1 MPGTDTIALVAVIAG
16 AATAIFVP
24 CITLWGQRLE
34 NRRRF
39 EEDRLVKDF
48 DELRILL
55 DDCAQ
60 ASIVYIQALER
71 TENRYDESDTNDP
84 GHYSEQ
90 LDWLRG
96 RSDKASYLNQRIVI
110 RLGRERP
117 VAKAF
122 GAAIAPLDE
131 AYALLKTSIEGKQL
145 ADKRPGAKR
154 EHEAASRKEAHE
166 AYLDAAQALV
176 GSPVEPPRRRRR

>member
-1 MPGTDTIALVAVIAG
+1 MPGPNTIALVSVIAG
-16 AATAIFVP
+16 AATAVLVP
-24 CITLWGQRLE
+24 VITVVGQRRE
-34 NRRRF
+34 SRRRF

-60 ASIVYIQALER
+60 AIIVYIQALER
-71 TENRYDESDTNDP
+71 TENRYYESDTNDP

-90 LDWLRG
+90 LDWLRS

-110 RLGRERP
+110 RLGRQRP
-117 VAKAF
+117 VVKAF

-131 AYALLKTSIEGKQL
+131 AYILLKTSIERKQL
-145 ADKRPGAKR
+145 ADKRLGAMR
-154 EHEAASRKEAHE
+154 EHEAASRKEAYE
-166 AYLDAAQALV
+166 AYLDAAEALV
-176 GSPVEPPRRRRR
+176 GSPVEPLRRRRR